1 MDLRAVSP
9 ISFVSKVRVPLL
21 IAHGEEDE
29 RVPAKQSRMMME
41 ALTKAGGNVTSVFC
55 KKGGHSFSSSED
67 FADWLRRLE
76 AFLAKHNPA

>member
-1 MDLRAVSP
+1 
-9 ISFVSKVRVPLL
+9 
-21 IAHGEEDE
+21 
-29 RVPAKQSRMMME
+29 MMVE
-41 ALTKAGGNVTSVFC
+41 ALTKTGGNVTSVFY